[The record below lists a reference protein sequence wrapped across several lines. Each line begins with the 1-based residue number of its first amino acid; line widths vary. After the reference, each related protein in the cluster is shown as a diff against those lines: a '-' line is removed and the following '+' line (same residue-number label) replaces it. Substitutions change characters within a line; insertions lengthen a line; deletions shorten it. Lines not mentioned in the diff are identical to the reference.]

1 MKIVALLESM
11 WGWGG
16 YNEPGEEAPRFFRI
30 NPDNFS
36 GKRLYR
42 LCGDATLLVTNSC
55 RTVQQSAN
63 HHGTPDPKWVYENLS
78 QAIKD
83 GCDLILVC
91 GRVAKETFKA
101 SGVDFEGVIYMDHP
115 AARRWTNEKL
125 DEVTNQILERK
136 NNGRPNHNPDLLR
149 LF

>member
-11 WGWGG
+11 WGWRG

-36 GKRLYR
+36 GRRLYR
-42 LCGDATLLVTNSC
+42 LCGDAVLVVTNSC

-63 HHGTPDPKWVYENLS
+63 HHGTPDPEWVKQNLEK
-78 QAIKD
+78 ADAD
-83 GCDLILVC
+83 GCDLFLIC
-91 GRVAKETFKA
+91 GKIARETYERTGLQY
-101 SGVDFEGVIYMDHP
+101 SNVIFMDHP

-125 DEVTNQILERK
+125 DAIRAQIAAMEVK
-136 NNGRPNHNPDLLR
+136 A
-149 LF
+149 